1 MIQLENVSKVY
12 STAKGAVH
20 ALDGVS
26 LEVAEGEYVAVRGPS
41 GCGKSTLLTII
52 GTLGTPTSGRVRVAG
67 LDVGSMNSASRARF
81 RARQIGFVFQTFR
94 LLPYLTVM
102 ENVMAAVAAGE
113 AAGARQRAAEILE
126 KFQLGQRLTHR
137 PGELSTGECQR
148 VAIARAMINRPKL
161 ILADEPT
168 GNLDPQST
176 AGVLDLLDA
185 FHQEGGTVLL
195 VTHEEQAA
203 SRADRTIL
211 LRHGRVADPSAV

>member
-168 GNLDPQST
+168 GNLDPQN
-176 AGVLDLLDA
+176 AVGVLDLLDA

-195 VTHEEQAA
+195 VTHEEEAA